1 MHLAGVKHWGIL
13 VGALMLTAACSTQT
27 SVQEPVSPTRIAAAS
42 QPAAGTLSIQ
52 ESTPAGAAVVPADS
66 PIKDQP
72 APEANAVPEQSDQ
85 PAQEPPAITVQAE
98 VGYAVGNRVPDFE
111 LTLADGSTFSYQDII
126 SRGEPVFLFFTA
138 SW

>member
-1 MHLAGVKHWGIL
+1 MGIL
-13 VGALMLTAACSTQT
+13 VVALMLTAACSTQT

-52 ESTPAGAAVVPADS
+52 ESTPAGDSVAPAGS

-72 APEANAVPEQSDQ
+72 ATEANAVPEQSDQ

>member
-1 MHLAGVKHWGIL
+1 MYLAGVKHLGIF
-13 VGALMLTAACSTQT
+13 VGALMLTSACGSQGAFQGPA
-27 SVQEPVSPTRIAAAS
+27 SSGGIATL
-42 QPAAGTLSIQ
+42 PAPATEALPIPRT
-52 ESTPAGAAVVPADS
+52 TPAGAAVVPADL
-66 PIKDQP
+66 PTKDQP
-72 APEANAVPEQSDQ
+72 APQANAVPEQSDQ